1 MKSRR
6 DHAMPRDRI
15 TSYRKCAAATL
26 AAAML
31 GFAFLL
37 SLPSPAAAQVA
48 ALVNGDPITNVDI
61 AQRIKLVQAF
71 DRKTMTRKEA
81 LDELIDEKLKLHT
94 AAKMH
99 IAITD
104 KQIEE
109 GISNMIGGRR
119 VSDLLKTL
127 DKQGIDESRFKARMR
142 AQLAWRKVLEQG
154 SPGVFQVRDA
164 DLVAILNAHG
174 ETPQTKGIQYTL
186 QPIIFVV
193 ARRAPDSVKAARL
206 KEAEAF
212 RSRVTGC
219 EEAVAQARVIPETVV
234 KTEMKKF
241 SLDLGAQY
249 RKLLDSTPDGKM
261 TPAEVTSAGMELV
274 MVCSRKEVLADISS
288 RREFRQELL
297 SKRIGAFEKEY
308 LEKLRKQ
315 AVIEI
320 R

>member
-1 MKSRR
+1 MLQ
-6 DHAMPRDRI
+6 DR
-15 TSYRKCAAATL
+15 TTQYRKRAAAML

-31 GFAFLL
+31 GCGLL
-37 SLPSPAAAQVA
+37 FSLPSPAAAQVA

-61 AQRIKLVQAF
+61 TQRIKLVQTF
-71 DRKTMTRKEA
+71 NRKTITRKES
-81 LDELIDEKLKLHT
+81 LDELIDEKLKLH
-94 AAKMH
+94 AATKMQ

-104 KQIEE
+104 KQVDE
-109 GISNMIGGRR
+109 GISNMIGGRG
-119 VSDLLKTL
+119 VSDFIKTIE
-127 DKQGIDESRFKARMR
+127 KQGIDESRFKSRVR

-154 SPGVFQVRDA
+154 SPGVFQIRDA

-174 ETPQTKGIQYTL
+174 ETPQTKAIQYTL

-193 ARRAPDSVKAARL
+193 SRRAPDSVKSARL

-212 RSRVTGC
+212 RSRVQGC
-219 EEAVAQARVIPETVV
+219 EEAIAQARGIPETVI
-234 KTEMKKF
+234 KPELKKF

-274 MVCSRKEVLADISS
+274 MVCNRQEVLADISS
-288 RREFRQELL
+288 RREFRQELM
-297 SKRIGAFEKEY
+297 SKRISAFEKEY

-315 AVIEI
+315 AIIEI